1 MERPLVSVIIPN
13 YNYARFLSQRIDS
26 VLGQTYENLEVIIL
40 DDKSTD
46 DSRSVIESYRED
58 PRVTHILYN
67 ETNSGSTFKQWQKGF
82 ELARGPFIWIAEADD
97 YAAPTLVEKLM
108 ENMAEDADIKV
119 GFVNSYWV
127 APDRQFINSDY
138 TISEEKHIYDGKEFV
153 CEHLLKENYIYNA
166 SMAIFRKDVIADIGL
181 EYMSFRSCGDKLF
194 WRNAAIQGKVLYV
207 CEPLNFFRIHQAKVT
222 TNSIASGLL
231 FNEEN
236 RLYHLNVVDGFIDA
250 NNNAEVIR
258 YFLKYIKSTKKGFQ
272 SKAIYKQV
280 KKMWKDER
288 PHRYPHLHLYFRPRK
303 YLHLLRN
310 SDFYSTK
317 FS

>member
-1 MERPLVSVIIPN
+1 MESPLVSVIIPN

-58 PRVTHILYN
+58 PRVTHIVYN

-82 ELARGPFIWIAEADD
+82 ELAQGTFIWIAEADD

>member
-82 ELARGPFIWIAEADD
+82 ELARGSFIWIAEADD

-138 TISEEKHIYDGKEFV
+138 TISEGKHIYDGKQFV

-166 SMAIFRKDVIADIGL
+166 SMAIFRKDVIKNIGQ
-181 EYMSFRSCGDKLF
+181 EYLTFRSCGDKLF

-207 CEPLNFFRIHQAKVT
+207 CEPLNFFRIHESKVT

-236 RLYHLNVVDGFIDA
+236 RLYHLNILDGFIDSK
-250 NNNAEVIR
+250 NSSDVIY
-258 YFLKYIKSTKKGFQ
+258 YFLKYIKRNKKGFQ
-272 SKAIYKQV
+272 SKTIYKQV

-288 PHRYPHLHLYFRPRK
+288 PHSYPHLHLNISPRK
-303 YLHLLRN
+303 YLSLLRN

>member
-82 ELARGPFIWIAEADD
+82 ELARGSFIWIAEADD

-166 SMAIFRKDVIADIGL
+166 SMSIFRKDVIADIGL

>member
-1 MERPLVSVIIPN
+1 MESPLVSVIIPN
-13 YNYARFLSQRIDS
+13 YNYARFLTKRIDS
-26 VLGQTYENLEVIIL
+26 VLNQTYKNLEVIIL

-46 DSRSVIESYRED
+46 DSRSVIESYRKD
-58 PRVTHILYN
+58 PRVTHILFN

-82 ELARGPFIWIAEADD
+82 ELAQGTFIWIAEADD
-97 YAAPTLVEKLM
+97 YAAPTLIERLI

-138 TISEEKHIYDGKEFV
+138 TISEGKHIYDGKQFV

-166 SMAIFRKDVIADIGL
+166 SMAIFRKDVIKNIGQ
-181 EYMSFRSCGDKLF
+181 EYLTFRSCGDKLF

-207 CEPLNFFRIHQAKVT
+207 CEPLNFFRIHESKVT
-222 TNSIASGLL
+222 TNSITSGLL

-236 RLYHLNVVDGFIDA
+236 RLYHLNILDGFIDSK
-250 NNNAEVIR
+250 NSSDVIN
-258 YFLKYIKSTKKGFQ
+258 YFLQYIKRNKKGFQ
-272 SKAIYKQV
+272 SKTIYKQV

-288 PHRYPHLHLYFRPRK
+288 PHSYPHLHLNIRPRK
-303 YLHLLRN
+303 YLSLLRN

>member
-82 ELARGPFIWIAEADD
+82 ELARGSFIWIAEADD

-207 CEPLNFFRIHQAKVT
+207 CEPQNFFRIHHAKVT

-258 YFLKYIKSTKKGFQ
+258 YFLKYIKSNKKGFQ

>member
-82 ELARGPFIWIAEADD
+82 ELARGSFIWIAEADD

>member
-1 MERPLVSVIIPN
+1 MESPLVSVIIPN
-13 YNYARFLSQRIDS
+13 YNYARFLTKRIDS
-26 VLGQTYENLEVIIL
+26 VLNQTYKNLEVIIL

-46 DSRSVIESYRED
+46 DSRSVIESYRKD
-58 PRVTHILYN
+58 PRVTQILFN

-82 ELARGPFIWIAEADD
+82 ELAQGTFIWIAEADD
-97 YAAPTLVEKLM
+97 YAAPTLIEKLI

-138 TISEEKHIYDGKEFV
+138 TISEGKHIYDGKQFV

-166 SMAIFRKDVIADIGL
+166 SMAIFRKDVIKNIGQ
-181 EYMSFRSCGDKLF
+181 EYLTFRSCGDKLF

-207 CEPLNFFRIHQAKVT
+207 CEPLNFFRIHESKVT
-222 TNSIASGLL
+222 TNSITSGLL

-236 RLYHLNVVDGFIDA
+236 RLYHLNILDGFIDSK
-250 NNNAEVIR
+250 NSSDVIN
-258 YFLKYIKSTKKGFQ
+258 YFLQYIKRNKKGFQ
-272 SKAIYKQV
+272 SKTIYKQV

-288 PHRYPHLHLYFRPRK
+288 PHSYPHLHLNIRPRK
-303 YLHLLRN
+303 YLSLLRN

>member
-82 ELARGPFIWIAEADD
+82 ELARGSFIWIAEADD

-207 CEPLNFFRIHQAKVT
+207 CEPLNFFRIHHAKVT

>member
-82 ELARGPFIWIAEADD
+82 ELARGSFIWIAEADD

-138 TISEEKHIYDGKEFV
+138 IISEEKHIYDGKEFV